1 MASVRIGRYEAV
13 EGLLP
18 PVCMKCGA
26 EALLFKKKTFSWHP
40 SWVLLLLIAGLL
52 PFLIVALVPTER
64 MTVHAPLC
72 DEHRYHWT
80 WRGLFIWLG
89 FAFFALRPCSP
100 LMSCITS

>member
-1 MASVRIGRYEAV
+1 VAAFSWARFFEIGRGAGSSGGQDLPKGHDMASVRIGRYEAV

-52 PFLIVALVPTER
+52 PFLIVPWCLPSA
-64 MTVHAPLC
+64 
-72 DEHRYHWT
+72 
-80 WRGLFIWLG
+80 
-89 FAFFALRPCSP
+89 
-100 LMSCITS
+100 